1 MASESAGRLSPLG
14 GRRGTSGRRKFH
26 SSGNP
31 SWMGGGGGSGGRECL
46 GGGGGGFI
54 IGSAAGDVGSEEAY
68 IFKYTLHDGVK
79 AAGTDVFCLLVHLEG
94 ELGHLAQCLGSELEA
109 YAFGLKQRG
118 VLLGERG
125 LGLGENA
132 QEIVYGERLQ
142 LNANGEAALQ
152 FGDQVAGLGNMECAG
167 GDEEDVVGAD
177 HAVARVDGGSF
188 NDGEDIAL
196 NAFAGDV
203 GAVATLA
210 AGNLVDFI
218 EEDDAVGF
226 DAVDCGAIDSVHIDE
241 AGFFFLD
248 QVVECVADFHFAFL

>member
-1 MASESAGRLSPLG
+1 MFSVCSFTLKANSAISRNASGANSRRTPSVSSSAEYCLVSEALG
-14 GRRGTSGRRKFH
+14 SVRMRRK
-26 SSGNP
+26 SS
-31 SWMGGGGGSGGRECL
+31 
-46 GGGGGGFI
+46 
-54 IGSAAGDVGSEEAY
+54 
-68 IFKYTLHDGVK
+68 T
-79 AAGTDVFCLLVHLEG
+79 VFRSEG
-94 ELGHLAQCLGSELEA
+94 ELGHLAQCFGSELEA

-241 AGFFFLD
+241 AAFFFLD